1 MAHERADWPCVANS
15 DDSPR
20 EDVGVDGASGISRS
34 RGRSTTSSGGEPPT
48 GDILCVRGI
57 RQNIG
62 KRPPAGRADSRSLSA
77 LVFILR
83 ALDWEGGEGGWGIGA
98 VASDGEDLLKMAK
111 FGHVGSRGGPG
122 VEAGVQTG
130 LTVNVVNAGLPRR
143 TALTGSA

>member
-1 MAHERADWPCVANS
+1 MANESAGWPGVANS
-15 DDSPR
+15 EDSPR
-20 EDVGVDGASGISRS
+20 EGVGVDGASGISRN

-62 KRPPAGRADSRSLSA
+62 KRPPAGWAGSRSLSA
-77 LVFILR
+77 LVLILR
-83 ALDWEGGEGGWGIGA
+83 ALEWEGGWGIRA

-122 VEAGVQTG
+122 VEEGVRTG
-130 LTVNVVNAGLPRR
+130 LTDNVVNAGLPRL